1 MNDGRKTTQVNCLT
15 THDDE
20 PVTGSPGT
28 PVRKGEGVAGPSREV
43 SKRDQMASGAGSAGR
58 EDEELR
64 WARRNV
70 PEEPE
75 QRRTRS
81 VFRKTELHGTAS
93 PSTPD
98 ECRKV
103 RRRTMQNLK
112 APGGVVAYIPFEAAF
127 RDFICSLMER
137 QNLKAEETFLHIA
150 DLQQRL
156 DALEE
161 RMEQFRTAPDSE
173 PEAGP

>member
-1 MNDGRKTTQVNCLT
+1 
-15 THDDE
+15 
-20 PVTGSPGT
+20 
-28 PVRKGEGVAGPSREV
+28 VREIGEVFGKLRRREVRPTAELRSDGVAGPSREV
-43 SKRDQMASGAGSAGR
+43 SKRDHMVSGADRAGQD
-58 EDEELR
+58 DEELR
-64 WARRNV
+64 WAKRNV
-70 PEEPE
+70 PEEPV

-81 VFRKTELHGTAS
+81 VFRKTELHGTA
-93 PSTPD
+93 PASTPD

-112 APGGVVAYIPFEAAF
+112 APDGVVAYIPFEAAF

-137 QNLKAEETFLHIA
+137 QDRKAEEMFLHYA

-161 RMEQFRTAPDSE
+161 RLEKDRVAPAAE